1 MKSDGMLIH
10 TRGLR
15 FTMSA
20 LFLLIIAMAATAC
33 GTSISVDEDSV
44 EVTVPLSE
52 STVNRLLRSSFV
64 EQDDDNLLDDI
75 TSIDMQPGLI
85 RLFGTYTHSDG
96 STVPGSADL
105 TMSAKDGALDA
116 EITAVDIAG
125 LDIDHPRVT
134 RINDLMSKA
143 FSDEASDNVISNDQA
158 EYRKRR
164 HHRRRN
170 GDHYP
175 SVSLVAFA
183 NISTLHAFYAGFS
196 PISD

>member
-1 MKSDGMLIH
+1 MNSDRKLV
-10 TRGLR
+10 RRKGLH
-15 FTMSA
+15 FAKLVT
-20 LFLLIIAMAATAC
+20 FLLIMALATAC

-52 STVNRLLRSSFV
+52 SAVNQLLRYSFV
-64 EQDDDNLLDDI
+64 EQDVDNLFDDI

-85 RLFGTYTHSDG
+85 RIYGTYTHTDG

-134 RINDLMSKA
+134 HINDVIADA
-143 FSDEASDNVISNDQA
+143 FAEEASDNVISNDRA
-158 EYRKRR
+158 EFVGVEITEDGMEITIKVPR
-164 HHRRRN
+164 
-170 GDHYP
+170 
-175 SVSLVAFA
+175 
-183 NISTLHAFYAGFS
+183 
-196 PISD
+196 

>member
-1 MKSDGMLIH
+1 MKNDEKLIR
-10 TRGLR
+10 TRGLH
-15 FTMSA
+15 FPMSA
-20 LFLLIIAMAATAC
+20 LFLLIMALAVTAC

-52 STVNRLLRSSFV
+52 SAVNRLLRYSFV
-64 EQDDDNLLDDI
+64 EQDVDNLFDDI

-85 RLFGTYTHSDG
+85 RMYGTYTNSDG

-134 RINDLMSKA
+134 HINDVMADA
-143 FSDEASDNVISNDQA
+143 FAEEASDNVISNDRA
-158 EYRKRR
+158 EFV
-164 HHRRRN
+164 
-170 GDHYP
+170 
-175 SVSLVAFA
+175 SVEITEDGMEITIRV
-183 NISTLHAFYAGFS
+183 
-196 PISD
+196 PR